1 MWTNTNTDTNTNTYT
16 NTNTTVTMKGGWTWL
31 TDKLTK
37 DIREWCGLL
46 HFTLL
51 TTPQLKSWGH
61 NSGILSNA
69 GTSLFIGPPVQIHI
83 DSSCFLGALEER
95 EAKKG

>member
-1 MWTNTNTDTNTNTYT
+1 MWTNTKKDMKTNTYT
-16 NTNTTVTMKGGWTWL
+16 NTNTTVTMRGGWTWL

-51 TTPQLKSWGH
+51 TTPHL
-61 NSGILSNA
+61 
-69 GTSLFIGPPVQIHI
+69 TSH
-83 DSSCFLGALEER
+83 LGATIVGFCQTPGLHFLSGHPFKYTLT
-95 EAKKG
+95 AHAS